1 MPPALK
7 ILIVDDDPTV
17 LESASAN
24 LEAEGH
30 SVLVAANGGDAMR
43 LLEARRDIDLLLTD
57 IVMPGSM
64 DGFDLV
70 AAAQRRRPGL
80 QVIYT
85 SGYLKDEGVW
95 EGTLLTKPWTI
106 DDLKQAIAALFAPD
120 HPNRGK
126 HA

>member
-43 LLEARRDIDLLLTD
+43 LLEK
-57 IVMPGSM
+57 G
-64 DGFDLV
+64 
-70 AAAQRRRPGL
+70 
-80 QVIYT
+80 QV
-85 SGYLKDEGVW
+85 
-95 EGTLLTKPWTI
+95 
-106 DDLKQAIAALFAPD
+106 
-120 HPNRGK
+120 RGK
-126 HA
+126 VVITL